1 MRKTRM
7 LLLLGTLLLAGVV
20 AVSLVACDKSSVIE
34 APETTEA
41 PATTAT
47 PETTVAPETTVE
59 DTTVED
65 TTVEDTTVEDTTVED
80 TTAEDTT
87 AEDTTP
93 EETTTEEITTAEE
106 ITTEEET
113 TTMEE
118 TTTIPANEEIGLD
131 VKAEDLQDIMQNV
144 FLGTT
149 SLKETV
155 MFLDKGDTKELLFPI
170 ESMISVTSYNGRIT
184 YLEGRDY
191 VIVDGKLQV
200 TEDTTIPCITSA
212 VYYNGPST
220 GTTIQNS
227 TTGQYLYWG
236 ESQMKRWQVAVTY
249 THEDTWDGYL
259 QESQLEVYKDFVKKL
274 VDGEDVTVMFY
285 GDSITWGA
293 NSSYSDNADSKQPA
307 YPMLFVQ
314 ALADLFGYRVKYINT
329 GLVAS
334 MPCHNVPTTDYVAGE
349 RGTITYINTAIGG
362 WTSQNGVENFDKF
375 IGDQV
380 AKYGCDLLVLAF
392 GMNDGGVDASVTR
405 ANDKKI
411 IDNLFEIAP
420 DASVM
425 IVSTMTPHTGTTW
438 DSMNTRSQEKT
449 LLGLANTYRKKDKA
463 VAVACM
469 NTVSKEVQK
478 HKTFN
483 DYAGNNINHPN
494 DWFYR
499 VYAQTLLQTLIGYE
513 YIQ

>member
-7 LLLLGTLLLAGVV
+7 LLLLGTLIQAGVE
-20 AVSLVACDKSSVIE
+20 AVSLVACDKSPVME

-65 TTVEDTTVEDTTVED
+65 TT
-80 TTAEDTT
+80 

-93 EETTTEEITTAEE
+93 EETTEETTPEE
-106 ITTEEET
+106 TTTVEETTTEEET
-113 TTMEE
+113 TTMEETTTEEE

-144 FLGTT
+144 FAGTT

-155 MFLDKGDTKELLFPI
+155 MFIDKGDTKELLFPI
-170 ESMISVTSYNGRIT
+170 NSIVSVTSYNGKIT

-191 VIVDGKLQV
+191 VVVDGKLQV

-220 GTTIQNS
+220 GTTIQDS
-227 TTGQYLYWG
+227 KTGQYLYWG

-249 THEDTWDGYL
+249 THEDNWDGYV

-274 VDGEDVTVMFY
+274 VGGEDVTVMFY

-314 ALADLFGYRVKYINT
+314 TLADLFGYRVKYINT

-334 MPCHNVPTTDYVAGE
+334 MACHNVPTTDYVAGD

-362 WTSQNGVENFDKF
+362 WTSANGVEYFDKF

-392 GMNDGGVDASVTR
+392 GMNDGQVDSSVTKS
-405 ANDKKI
+405 NDKKI
-411 IDNLFEIAP
+411 IDNLFKIAP

-438 DSMNTRSQEKT
+438 DSMNTRSQEKA
-449 LLGLANTYRKKDKA
+449 LLGLANTYRKKDLP